1 MRRGLVLMLTAAL
14 LASCGSDADPA
25 PTVTETADE
34 RTGGAAAPELAVS
47 ELFRLLGRE
56 DVGEL
61 SHLSAAGQMVV
72 VALIEGVSPA
82 DAELLQT
89 TGTEQVA
96 RNFWLG
102 FRGSLEE
109 ALTADTIDL
118 RIGDVRPF
126 TAAGDSFARVDV
138 LFPLD
143 GSARTFIVKQEAD
156 GWRVDVVATFAPALV
171 PKIPA
176 VADAVRRE
184 ESEATLAVL
193 RSLDSS
199 LQAVVADD
207 ELDPTLSQAVTAA
220 LESIR
225 R

>member
-1 MRRGLVLMLTAAL
+1 VRRL
-14 LASCGSDADPA
+14 LALPLVAVLFVGCGGDTDASS
-25 PTVTETADE
+25 TVTESAGE
-34 RTGGAAAPELAVS
+34 GQEGASAPELAVS

-56 DVGEL
+56 QIGDL
-61 SHLSAAGQMVV
+61 SHLSVSGQMVV

-102 FRGSLEE
+102 FRGSIED
-109 ALTADTIDL
+109 ALAADTIDL
-118 RIGDVRPF
+118 RIGGVQPVE
-126 TAAGDSFARVDV
+126 AAGETFARVDV

-143 GSARTFIVKQEAD
+143 GSARTFVVKEEAD
-156 GWRVDVVATFAPALV
+156 GWRVDLVATFAPALV

-176 VADAVRRE
+176 VADAVRRDG
-184 ESEATLAVL
+184 SEATLDVL
-193 RSLDSS
+193 RALDSS
-199 LQAVVADD
+199 LQAVLTD
-207 ELDPTLSQAVTAA
+207 EDLEPTLSQAVTAA

>member
-1 MRRGLVLMLTAAL
+1 MRRRLALVLAIVMLS
-14 LASCGSDADPA
+14 SCGGAGDPA
-25 PTVTETADE
+25 TSVTAVADE
-34 RTGGAAAPELAVS
+34 RKEGAAAPELAVS
-47 ELFRLLGRE
+47 ELFRLLGRDE
-56 DVGEL
+56 VGEL
-61 SHLSAAGQMVV
+61 SHLSVAEQMVV

-109 ALTADTIDL
+109 ALAADTIDL

-126 TAAGDSFARVDV
+126 TAAGEAFARVDV

-143 GSARTFIVKQEAD
+143 GSARTFVVKQEAD
-156 GWRVDVVATFAPALV
+156 GWRVDVVATFAAALV

-184 ESEATLAVL
+184 GSEATLDVL
-193 RSLDSS
+193 RDLDSS
-199 LQAVVADD
+199 LQAVAADD
-207 ELDPTLSQAVTAA
+207 EVEPTLSQAVTAA